1 MSDEQVRRALQWI
14 SDRRRERPDASSE
27 RLIEEASTRFDLTP
41 KAEAWL
47 RELLKAS
54 PTGQA

>member
-14 SDRRRERPDASSE
+14 SDRRRERPEAKAE
-27 RLIEEASTRFDLTP
+27 RLIEEAATRFDLTP

-47 RELLKAS
+47 RELLKAD